1 MKLEKRNGF
10 SLLELVIALGILSIG
25 FLALSNL
32 SISVMKANKF
42 SQNKTAALQL
52 AQGKIESI
60 KTLSFSELQGEEE
73 SGLTMGTVGTVFRRE
88 TLVQKGSS
96 LAEVTVRVLWP
107 SISNPTHFHTTELA
121 TRIAG

>member
-1 MKLEKRNGF
+1 MKERNGF

-32 SISVMKANKF
+32 SISVMKANKY

-52 AQGKIESI
+52 AQEKMESI
-60 KTLSFSELQGEEE
+60 KTLSFSELKGEAE

-88 TLVQKGSS
+88 TLVQKDSA
-96 LAEVTVRVLWP
+96 LAEITVRVLWP
-107 SISNPTHFHTTELA
+107 SISNPTHFHTTELT